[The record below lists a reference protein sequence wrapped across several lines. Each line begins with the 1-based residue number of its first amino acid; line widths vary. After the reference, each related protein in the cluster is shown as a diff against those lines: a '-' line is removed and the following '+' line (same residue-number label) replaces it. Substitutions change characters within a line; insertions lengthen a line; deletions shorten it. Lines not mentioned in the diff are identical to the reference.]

1 MVNNGMIMGWLGWLK
16 AKKDH
21 VPPNGWL
28 KHVEKP
34 QQNRKN
40 MWDVYGCL
48 PPISQD
54 VAPIYPLVNVYIA
67 IENGH
72 L

>member
-34 QQNRKN
+34 QKIGNICG
-40 MWDVYGCL
+40 MFMDVYHLSARMSHPSGKCL
-48 PPISQD
+48 HS
-54 VAPIYPLVNVYIA
+54 Y
-67 IENGH
+67 
-72 L
+72 